1 MSEDYWDPAALLRI
15 GRGSRPGRDGY
26 SCLAVSSACDTAHRE
41 KRPKILRLLNQMARS
56 RPEATNSVILDQL
69 AGLCLCTEHEE
80 DAPDVVADWESVID
94 LANQHHR
101 HLLRFDLADK
111 RAEIEALRSKLDWV
125 NRFLTWKNKDL
136 ADQLAQQGWS
146 SQVDEHKGIKEIS
159 ELRRSNKSLQV
170 KGQQFLSTQ
179 DKLDQENATLK
190 EELDQTREEAN
201 SLREELEALK
211 QELEE
216 ERQGGM
222 ALQKRAAGLEE
233 LVQSLR
239 DEISSCWLHS
249 FLAWLRRLQALS
261 LGMFSVFTYKD

>member
-15 GRGSRPGRDGY
+15 GRGRGPGRDGY
-26 SCLAVSSACDTAHRE
+26 SCLALSATCDAAHRE
-41 KRPKILRLLNQMARS
+41 RRPKILRLLNQLSRT
-56 RPEATNSVILDQL
+56 RPEATSSVILDQL

-80 DAPDVVADWESVID
+80 DAPDVVADWETIID

-111 RAEIEALRSKLDWV
+111 RAEIETLRSKLDWV

-146 SQVDEHKGIKEIS
+146 SQMEEKGMKEIS
-159 ELRRSNKSLQV
+159 DLRRSNKSLQV

-179 DKLDQENATLK
+179 EKIDQENANLK
-190 EELDQTREEAN
+190 EELEQTRDEAN
-201 SLREELEALK
+201 SLREELETLR

-216 ERQGGM
+216 EKSGSL
-222 ALQKRAAGLEE
+222 ALQKRAASLED

-249 FLAWLRRLQALS
+249 FLSWIRRLQEFS

>member
-26 SCLAVSSACDTAHRE
+26 SCVALSSACDTGHRE
-41 KRPKILRLLNQMARS
+41 RRPKILRLLNQLSRS
-56 RPEATNSVILDQL
+56 RPETTSSVILDQL

-80 DAPDVVADWESVID
+80 DAPDVVADWESIID

-159 ELRRSNKSLQV
+159 ELRRSNKTLQA
-170 KGQQFLSTQ
+170 KGQQFLSAQ
-179 DKLDQENATLK
+179 DRLDQEK
-190 EELDQTREEAN
+190 
-201 SLREELEALK
+201 
-211 QELEE
+211 
-216 ERQGGM
+216 RQGQGG
-222 ALQKRAAGLEE
+222 ARPNEGGGKLTKGGARGTEARARGGEDRQHGAAEEGRRPRGAGAEP
-233 LVQSLR
+233 
-239 DEISSCWLHS
+239 
-249 FLAWLRRLQALS
+249 A
-261 LGMFSVFTYKD
+261 G